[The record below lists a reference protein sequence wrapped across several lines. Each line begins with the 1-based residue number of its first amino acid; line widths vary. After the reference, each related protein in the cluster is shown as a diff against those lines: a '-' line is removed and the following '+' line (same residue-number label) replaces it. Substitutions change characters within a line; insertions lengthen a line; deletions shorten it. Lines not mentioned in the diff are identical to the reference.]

1 MPGVELLQGTRF
13 PSNPDVSVYG
23 LRLEYT
29 DVIQVRWPDGTV
41 GIMERCMRVAG
52 TYDTGA
58 DHGKRPDFWI
68 RAAYQD
74 YDIMVREVG
83 KSRDRHGDGAGDPF
97 PIPDVGE
104 LGPDG
109 GLDPEEWTHG

>member
-1 MPGVELLQGTRF
+1 MAGPVLLRGTRF

-29 DVIQVRWPDGTV
+29 DVIEVRWPDGTV
-41 GIMERCMRVAG
+41 RIMSRCMRVPG
-52 TYDTGA
+52 TYDTEP
-58 DHGKRPDFWI
+58 DHGKRPDFWVN
-68 RAAYQD
+68 AAYQD
-74 YDIMVREVG
+74 YDTMVRQVTENRV
-83 KSRDRHGDGAGDPF
+83 KHGDGVGDPG

-109 GLDPEEWTHG
+109 GLDPEYWGHA